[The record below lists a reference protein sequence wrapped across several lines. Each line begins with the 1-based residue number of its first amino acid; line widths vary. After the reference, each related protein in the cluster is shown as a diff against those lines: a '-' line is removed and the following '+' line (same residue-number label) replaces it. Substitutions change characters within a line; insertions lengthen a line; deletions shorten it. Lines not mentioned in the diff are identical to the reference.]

1 MSILLTIF
9 SNLVVLVVSTV
20 KFGFVASTVVA
31 ANLGI
36 PGTISNLVGGIAGI
50 FVFTQIDEYAQN
62 WLIKTF
68 PKRFKNKFSKRTRFL
83 VKIKQTFGLAGIAF
97 LTPIVLSIPVGVF
110 FAMDLTTNKRKV
122 IINMVVACIFWGA
135 VFYVPYYVF
144 NIDMMTWVKSF
155 LP

>member
-1 MSILLTIF
+1 MSFLLTIF

-36 PGTISNLVGGIAGI
+36 PGTVANLIGGIAGI
-50 FVFTQIDEYAQN
+50 FLFVQIDEFAQN

-68 PKRFKNKFSKRTRFL
+68 PKKFKNKFSKRTRFL
-83 VKIKQTFGLAGIAF
+83 VRVKQTFGLAGIAF

-110 FAMDLTTNKRKV
+110 FAMDLTTNKKKV
-122 IINMVVACIFWGA
+122 LINMIIACIFWAA

-144 NIDMMTWVKSF
+144 EIDMMTWVKSF